1 MTAYSSHTGFFCAW
15 YIWSQC
21 VPQLTQPSGSCWH
34 SDSAVEYAVLALSA
48 SRSACKFA
56 AEAVCDMFQCFT
68 VNQ

>member
-1 MTAYSSHTGFFCAW
+1 MTAYSSQTGFFWAW

-48 SRSACKFA
+48 SRSACSQGSISGC
-56 AEAVCDMFQCFT
+56 EST
-68 VNQ
+68 SG